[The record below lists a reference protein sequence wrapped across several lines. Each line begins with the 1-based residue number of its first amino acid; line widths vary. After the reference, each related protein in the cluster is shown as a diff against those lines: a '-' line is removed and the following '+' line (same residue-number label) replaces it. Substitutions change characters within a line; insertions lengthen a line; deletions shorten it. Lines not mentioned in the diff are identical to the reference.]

1 MAGEVGELFSPFEVT
16 RSLRDISP
24 ADYIFKIESF
34 SVLLGALEKYES
46 KVFKAGGYEWKLS
59 LYPGGNKNRD
69 VKDHVSLYLQLANTT
84 KFRGDWEVNV
94 KFTLF
99 VFDHICDKY
108 LATEDVGQ
116 VRRFHSMKTEWGFD
130 QFLSLDAFNN
140 RSNGYL
146 VNDCCVFGAEVF
158 VIKYAGKGE
167 CLSMKKE
174 LQAQYCHAFKEDDDL
189 SQWKQ

>member
-1 MAGEVGELFSPFEVT
+1 MTLRLSFLTDNVRNQKKTRPKMMRSLARCSFRKKDFDVGLDLDLRYLQPQIERLDSYYKRNYKDYFGLLGGSLKGKEELSESEKGILDWLEKVT

-84 KFRGDWEVNV
+84 KIRGDWEANV

-108 LATEDVGQ
+108 LAIEG
-116 VRRFHSMKTEWGFD
+116 R
-130 QFLSLDAFNN
+130 
-140 RSNGYL
+140 
-146 VNDCCVFGAEVF
+146 
-158 VIKYAGKGE
+158 
-167 CLSMKKE
+167 
-174 LQAQYCHAFKEDDDL
+174 
-189 SQWKQ
+189 